1 MINYFIFFFIVVLII
16 ILNNREY
23 FSLNKKD
30 IEFISP
36 ENACVKLK
44 KVIYTYNPLD
54 IKLRHIDT
62 KYKNNIY
69 KFYCDNLLE
78 INAFDKKLLHWLI
91 DGTKKRIRDMNLKID
106 LVFLLENIKIAKFE
120 NHIDNGYPHTN
131 GDIVFLT
138 SKFINS
144 ILPFYNSNDINGGI
158 KNIGS
163 ILIHEAVHIWQ
174 RMNPEIFNKLYTKY
188 WFFIKPEKI
197 HNKQYLDKIT
207 RYNPDGSDTNWVFH
221 FNNKYFL
228 FLSIY
233 DEGATDISGV
243 RYVGIE
249 LNKIYKGNFEIIDDT
264 EYKSLIEL
272 NEFNSFFMNLYGNH
286 YHPNEL
292 SAELL
297 SIYYLKIMKLSHKK
311 FGNTAYSNM
320 VVWLKEILDK

>member
-1 MINYFIFFFIVVLII
+1 MINYFIFFFIVVLVI

-23 FSLNKKD
+23 FSSTKE

-36 ENACVKLK
+36 KNACVKLK
-44 KVIYTYNPLD
+44 TVRYTYNPLD
-54 IKLRHIDT
+54 IKLRQIDP
-62 KYKNNIY
+62 KYKGSLY

-78 INAFDKKLLHWLI
+78 FSNLDKKLLRWLI
-91 DGTKKRIRDMNLKID
+91 DGTKKRIRDMNLNIN
-106 LVFLLENIKIAKFE
+106 LLFILENTKIAKFE
-120 NHIDNGYPHTN
+120 DNVDNGYPHTN

-144 ILPFYNSNDINGGI
+144 ILPFYNGNDINGGI

-163 ILIHEAVHIWQ
+163 ILIHEGVHIWQ
-174 RMNPEIFNKLYTKY
+174 RRNPEIFNRLYTKY
-188 WFFIKPEKI
+188 WFFIKADKI

-207 RYNPDGSDTNWVFH
+207 RYNPDGTDTDWVFH

-233 DEGATDISGV
+233 EEGARDISGV

-249 LNKIYKGNFEIIDDT
+249 LNKIDKTNFEIIDDT

-272 NEFNSFFMNLYGNH
+272 NEFNSFFSNIYGNH

-292 SAELL
+292 SAELM

-311 FGNTAYSNM
+311 FNNTAYSNM
-320 VVWLKEILDK
+320 VVWLKEVLD